1 MIDALTARALG
12 AELHGTFAG
21 GRVQGLYF
29 VAPLTIG
36 LEIYANQKR
45 HYVLASAEPQRERV
59 LLVTE
64 KLRSASVPLTPFFLL
79 LKKYVNGAFLNRV
92 QVVARERTL
101 RFEFDER
108 TQGISTLVIELMSN
122 RANLILLDAG
132 GVILDALRRIP
143 GTNNCAREIVP
154 RARYFPPPPQAKA
167 DPLTVTAPQLR
178 SLLDQAAGDTLAARL
193 VASVAGASP
202 LFAREIAF
210 RVTGEADAIFSGSDV
225 AAAQEQLTRVWNS
238 PAAPSIA
245 FENDQP
251 VAVAAFGL
259 THLAAPSQDSSVIT
273 RVDSVPSMSAAL
285 EKFFGAEESYQA
297 VKVPLRAQ
305 IESALEKMERM
316 QASLERELVSDEKIE
331 ELRLQGEMILG
342 YQYELTEGQTN
353 LRAPVSEE
361 LTLEIPLDPGLSPV
375 ENATR
380 YFDRYKRAR
389 DAAER
394 VPERLTVVENDIAFA
409 RQVLNDLAQAES
421 RAEIDQVMDQARE
434 ANILR
439 APTLRSGAR
448 PPRSEPRQY
457 VSPDNFQVLVGRNAR
472 QNDALTFD
480 RAQANDLWLHAR
492 GLPGSHVVI
501 LSGGR
506 PVPEPTLAF
515 AASIAAYFSQGRA
528 ESAVDVSYTPRKN
541 VHRVRG
547 AGAHPGLVTVRDE
560 QVIRVRPV
568 APE

>member
-29 VAPLTIG
+29 ISPLAIG

-45 HYVLASAEPQRERV
+45 HYVLASAEPQRGRV

-79 LKKYVNGAFLNRV
+79 LKKYVNGAFLNKV
-92 QVVARERTL
+92 QVVARERIL
-101 RFEFDER
+101 LFEFDER
-108 TQGISTLVIELMSN
+108 AQGISTLVVELMGN

-132 GVILDALRRIP
+132 GVILDALRRVP
-143 GTNNCAREIVP
+143 GTDNRARSIVP
-154 RARYFPPPPQAKA
+154 RAKYFPPPPQAKA
-167 DPLTVTAPQLR
+167 DPLTLTVPQLR
-178 SLLDQAAGDTLAARL
+178 SLLDRATGDSLASRL
-193 VASVAGASP
+193 VASVAGTSP

-210 RVTGEADAIFSGSDV
+210 RVASETEALYSPADV
-225 AAAQEQLTRVWNS
+225 ASAQEHLTRVWHS

-245 FENDQP
+245 FENEQP
-251 VAVAAFGL
+251 IAVAAFGL
-259 THLAAPSQDSSVIT
+259 THLVEAKDLSVSA
-273 RVDSVPSMSAAL
+273 RVDSIPSMSAAL

-305 IESALEKMERM
+305 IEAALEKMQRTR
-316 QASLERELVSDEKIE
+316 ASLQRELVSNDKIE

-342 YQYELTEGQTN
+342 YQYELTEGQTR
-353 LRAPVSEE
+353 LTAPVTDE
-361 LTLEIPLDPGLSPV
+361 LTLEIPLDRALSPV
-375 ENATR
+375 ENAER
-380 YFDRYKRAR
+380 YFDQYKRAR

-394 VPERLTVVENDIAFA
+394 VPERLAVVENDIAFC
-409 RQVLNDLAQAES
+409 QQILNDLEEAES

-434 ANILR
+434 ANIIR
-439 APTLRSGAR
+439 EPSLRSGGRA
-448 PPRSEPRQY
+448 PRTEPRQY
-457 VSPDNFQVLVGRNAR
+457 VSPDNYQVLVGRNAR

-480 RAQANDLWLHAR
+480 QAGPNDMWLHAR
-492 GLPGSHVVI
+492 GVAGSHVVI

-506 PVPEPTLAF
+506 PVPEATLEF
-515 AASIAAYFSQGRA
+515 AAALAAYYSQARTHG
-528 ESAVDVSYTPRKN
+528 AVDVAYTPRKN

-547 AGAHPGLVTVRDE
+547 GGAHPGLVTVREE
-560 QVIRVRPV
+560 QVIRVRPQ

>member
-29 VAPLTIG
+29 VTPQSIG

-45 HYVLASAEPQRERV
+45 HYVLASAEPQRGRV

-64 KLRSASVPLTPFFLL
+64 KLRNASVPLTPFFLL
-79 LKKYVNGAFLNRV
+79 LKKYVNGAFLNKVR
-92 QVVARERTL
+92 VVARERIL
-101 RFEFDER
+101 LFEFDER
-108 TQGISTLVIELMSN
+108 AQGVSTLVVELVGN

-132 GVILDALRRIP
+132 GFILDALRRVP
-143 GTNNCAREIVP
+143 AAANRTREIVP

-167 DPLTVTAPQLR
+167 DPLTLTEPQLR
-178 SLLDQAAGDTLAARL
+178 ALLEQAAGDTLAARL
-193 VASVAGASP
+193 VASVAGTSP

-210 RVTGEADAIFSGSDV
+210 RVTGETEALYSAADA
-225 AAAQEQLTRVWNS
+225 ANTHEQLTRVWHS

-259 THLAAPSQDSSVIT
+259 THLAKAPDSSVT
-273 RVDSVPSMSAAL
+273 LRVDSIPSMSAAL
-285 EKFFGAEESYQA
+285 ERFFGAQESYQA

-305 IESALEKMERM
+305 IQAALEKMERV
-316 QASLERELVSDEKIE
+316 QASLQRELLASDKIE

-342 YQYELTEGQTN
+342 YQYELTEGQRKF
-353 LRAPVSEE
+353 RAPVTEE
-361 LTLEIPLDPGLSPV
+361 LTLEIELDPALSPV

-394 VPERLTVVENDIAFA
+394 VPERLTTVENDIAYA
-409 RQVLNDLAQAES
+409 RQLLNDLEQAES
-421 RAEIDQVMDQARE
+421 RAEIDLVMEQARE
-434 ANILR
+434 ANIIR
-439 APTLRSGAR
+439 EPSLRSGAR
-448 PPRSEPRQY
+448 APRSEPRQY
-457 VSPDNFQVLVGRNAR
+457 VSPDNYQVLVGRNAR

-492 GLPGSHVVI
+492 GMPGSHVIV

-506 PVPEPTLAF
+506 EVPEATLEF
-515 AASIAAYFSQGRA
+515 AASLAAFYSQGRTHG
-528 ESAVDVSYTPRKN
+528 AVDVSYAPRKN

-547 AGAHPGLVTVRDE
+547 GGAHPGLVTVQDE
-560 QVIRVRPV
+560 QVIRVRPLDS
-568 APE
+568 